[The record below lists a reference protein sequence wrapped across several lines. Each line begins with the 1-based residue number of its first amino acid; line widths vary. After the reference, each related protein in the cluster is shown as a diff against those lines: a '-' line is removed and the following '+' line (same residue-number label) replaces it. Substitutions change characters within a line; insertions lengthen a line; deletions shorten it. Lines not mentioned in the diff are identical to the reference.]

1 VGAIII
7 VDRDPEFASKL
18 EKLLCREPGQEVV
31 VAPALGRLSDQ
42 IEESDANVVVFG
54 PSIPLDG
61 ALEAGETIAARTTP
75 AAAVLVVPK
84 VTTELMRQAMRA
96 GFSDVVGADGTFGE
110 VAAAVLDAGADVTK
124 RRSAS
129 GVPSAGAANG
139 RGGRGK
145 VVSVF
150 STKGGVGKTVIASN
164 LGVALAGQLGL
175 RTVLLDLDL
184 QFGDTGIM
192 LQLKP
197 ERTIYDAVQSFDRL
211 DAAMLKGFLTH
222 HKSGLDVLLAPL
234 RPEDAESVT
243 ATRLARIIA
252 LLREIA
258 DIVVIDTPAAFDDI
272 VLTAIDKSDE
282 VYAVAT
288 MDVASIKNTRI
299 SLQKLRQLGYSKD
312 LVKLVL
318 NRADSKVWLELPE
331 VERAMEGEIVAKIPS
346 DRLVPRSVNKGNP
359 VVIEAPKSAVA
370 KSLLDMARMLA
381 PVKEAD
387 THVA

>member
-1 VGAIII
+1 MGAIII

-31 VAPALGRLSDQ
+31 VIPTPGRLLEQ
-42 IEESDANVVVFG
+42 IEQHDAHVVVFG
-54 PSIPLDG
+54 PSSALDG
-61 ALEAGETIAARTTP
+61 ALEAGAEISSRAPVT
-75 AAAVLVVPK
+75 AAVLVVPK
-84 VTTELMRQAMRA
+84 ITTELMRQAMRA
-96 GFSDVVGADGTFGE
+96 GFSDVVGADGTFGD
-110 VAAAVLDAGADVTK
+110 VAAAVLDARTDVVK
-124 RRSAS
+124 RRVAS
-129 GVPSAGAANG
+129 GDSRARGPNG
-139 RGGRGK
+139 NDRGM

-164 LGVALAGQLGL
+164 VGVALAGQLGV

-197 ERTIYDAVQSFDRL
+197 ERTIFDAVQSFDRL
-211 DAAMLKGFLTH
+211 DASMLKGFLTR

-243 ATRLARIIA
+243 TSRLAQIIG

-258 DIVVIDTPAAFDDI
+258 DVVVIDTPAAFDDM
-272 VLTAIDKSDE
+272 VLTAIDKSDR
-282 VYAVAT
+282 VFAVAT

-299 SLQKLRQLGYSKD
+299 SLQKLRQLGYD
-312 LVKLVL
+312 DNLIKLVL

-331 VERAMEGEIVAKIPS
+331 VERAMEGDVVAKIPS

-359 VVIEAPKSAVA
+359 VVTDAPKSAVA
-370 KSLLDMARMLA
+370 RSLVDMARLIARM
-381 PVKEAD
+381 KEAE
-387 THVA
+387 TNVA

>member
-1 VGAIII
+1 MGAIII

-42 IEESDANVVVFG
+42 MEESDANVVVFG

-61 ALEAGETIAARTTP
+61 ALEAGEAIAARPVP

-129 GVPSAGAANG
+129 GVPSAGANNG
-139 RGGRGK
+139 GGRGK

-299 SLQKLRQLGYSKD
+299 SLQKLRQLGYSSD

-346 DRLVPRSVNKGNP
+346 DRLVPRSVNKGSP

>member
-7 VDRDPEFASKL
+7 ADRDPEFASKL
-18 EKLLCREPGQEVV
+18 EKLLCREPGQEVIV
-31 VAPALGRLSDQ
+31 VPALGRLSDQ
-42 IEESDANVVVFG
+42 LEESDANVVVFG

-61 ALEAGETIAARTTP
+61 ALEAGEAIAARTVP
-75 AAAVLVVPK
+75 AAVVLVVPK

-110 VAAAVLDAGADVTK
+110 VAVAVLDAGADVTK

-129 GVPSAGAANG
+129 GIPSAGAANG
-139 RGGRGK
+139 AGRGK

-252 LLREIA
+252 LLREFA

-331 VERAMEGEIVAKIPS
+331 VERAMEGELVAKIPS

-370 KSLLDMARMLA
+370 KSLLDMARMVA

>member
-42 IEESDANVVVFG
+42 IEESDAKVVVFG

-61 ALEAGETIAARTTP
+61 ALEAGETIVARAVP
-75 AAAVLVVPK
+75 VAAVLVVPK

-129 GVPSAGAANG
+129 GVPSSGAANG
-139 RGGRGK
+139 VGRGK

-252 LLREIA
+252 ILREIA

-331 VERAMEGEIVAKIPS
+331 VERAMEGELVARIPS

-359 VVIEAPKSAVA
+359 VVIEAPKSAVG

>member
-42 IEESDANVVVFG
+42 IEESDAQVVVFG
-54 PSIPLDG
+54 PSMPLDG
-61 ALEAGETIAARTTP
+61 ALEAGEAVAARAIPTAT
-75 AAAVLVVPK
+75 VLVVPK

-110 VAAAVLDAGADVTK
+110 VAAAVLDAGVDATK

-129 GVPSAGAANG
+129 GAPSSGANNS
-139 RGGRGK
+139 GGRGK

-222 HKSGLDVLLAPL
+222 HKSGLDVLLAPV

-252 LLREIA
+252 ILREIA
-258 DIVVIDTPAAFDDI
+258 DIVVVDTPAAFDDI

>member
-1 VGAIII
+1 MGAIII
-7 VDRDPEFASKL
+7 ADRDPEFASKL
-18 EKLLCREPGQEVV
+18 EKLLCREPGQEVIV
-31 VAPALGRLSDQ
+31 VPALGRLSDQ
-42 IEESDANVVVFG
+42 LEESDANVVVFG

-61 ALEAGETIAARTTP
+61 ALEAGEAIAARTVP
-75 AAAVLVVPK
+75 AAVVLVVPK

-110 VAAAVLDAGADVTK
+110 VAVAVLDAGADVTK

-129 GVPSAGAANG
+129 GIPSAGAANG
-139 RGGRGK
+139 AGRGK

-252 LLREIA
+252 LLREFA

-331 VERAMEGEIVAKIPS
+331 VERAMEGELVAKIPS

-370 KSLLDMARMLA
+370 KSLLDMARMVA